1 MVMNNTSTLEISIH
15 EVSPEFST
23 TSSAMARPGVARDS
37 RAPSPANLRRV
48 IELLLGRRGVRGYGL
63 NCVGAGFA
71 GTDADSL
78 FQVDH
83 EDLAVTDLAGVG
95 RLGDGF
101 NHAIQLV
108 ISNGHVDFHLRQ
120 KVDHVFSATVQLGVA
135 LLPTEAFHFSDGD
148 ALHADLRQ
156 GFAHVVQL
164 ERLDDG
170 SD

>member
-63 NCVGAGFA
+63 NCVGIGFA
-71 GTDADSL
+71 GTDANSL
-78 FQVDH
+78 FQIDH

-95 RLGDGF
+95 RLGYRLDNPIKILVVNGDINLHLRQEI
-101 NHAIQLV
+101 NHVFRAAIQLGV
-108 ISNGHVDFHLRQ
+108 TLLPPEAFDLSNGN
-120 KVDHVFSATVQLGVA
+120 
-135 LLPTEAFHFSDGD
+135 
-148 ALHADLRQ
+148 ALHADFGQRL
-156 GFAHVVQL
+156 AYIVQL
-164 ERLDDG
+164 E
-170 SD
+170 